1 MQRMKKRLQQEW
13 DAFLTAVMFFTR
25 IRVPSRIGHSPEML
39 NHASRH
45 FPLVGFLVG
54 AVGALCTW
62 SALQLYPLTIAALIG
77 MLATLWM
84 TGAFHEDGLADMLD
98 AFGGGYTRARTLE
111 IMKDSRLG
119 TFGTV
124 ALCLALG
131 LKWTCLVS
139 MKQPW
144 MLFGG
149 LCAAH
154 AWSRAVAISVVES
167 LDYAREDADSKSKPL
182 ATSLGK
188 AGLTWA
194 AITGMAPL
202 LLLAYQLRSPFLLL
216 AVPITLAARQFLIWR
231 FRVRLGGYTGD
242 CLGATQQ
249 IAEGL
254 CYLVFIAVERNLP

>member
-1 MQRMKKRLQQEW
+1 MKNRLQHEW
-13 DAFLTAVMFFTR
+13 DALLTAVMFFTR
-25 IRVPSRIGHSPEML
+25 IRVPARIGHEPEML

-45 FPLVGFLVG
+45 FPLVGCLVG
-54 AVGALCTW
+54 AMGALCTW
-62 SALQLYPLTIAALIG
+62 AALELYPPTIAMLLG

-131 LKWTCLVS
+131 LKWTCLIS
-139 MKQPW
+139 MRQPW

-182 ATSLGK
+182 ATRLGTG
-188 AGLTWA
+188 GLIWA
-194 AITGMAPL
+194 TSTGSAPL
-202 LLLAYQLRSPFLLL
+202 LLLAWQLRSPWLLL
-216 AVPITLAARQFLIWR
+216 VLPVTLAARQFLIWR

-249 IAEGL
+249 IAEVL
-254 CYLVFIAVERNLP
+254 CYLVFIAVGRSLP